1 MPRPRSTVNPLDA
14 IEADASS
21 RSFLPSSRPDP
32 RQRSSPRAPTN
43 RLRLIR
49 RSTTSST
56 LLPPPLHPP
65 SSRPAVCTPANLCTW
80 ADRRPESLA
89 TRLFLPGHRWRRGTV
104 GKHRALGNEEDS
116 GDDESW
122 FPNAS
127 WTRAF
132 AGGPWLA
139 ALLRPPYPRSH
150 STPRVSARVQGE
162 RRLGIRNELDR
173 EEAISRVD
181 FAEGRRKILK
191 KQRKGHWIKR
201 KLAEHKRVQSQ

>member
-89 TRLFLPGHRWRRGTV
+89 TRLCHRLKPELEKFLQKFRPVLLLYENNARGKRKR
-104 GKHRALGNEEDS
+104 GKERERSHLS
-116 GDDESW
+116 SW
-122 FPNAS
+122 SSVAS
-127 WTRAF
+127 WHGREASRLRER
-132 AGGPWLA
+132 GGLW
-139 ALLRPPYPRSH
+139 
-150 STPRVSARVQGE
+150 
-162 RRLGIRNELDR
+162 
-173 EEAISRVD
+173 
-181 FAEGRRKILK
+181 GRRVVVPERLVDSSLRRRSVACSPPPPPIPPLP
-191 KQRKGHWIKR
+191 
-201 KLAEHKRVQSQ
+201 